1 MESYV
6 LAISKQALFIT
17 LILSGPAVVVALTVG
32 LMVSLIQATTQ
43 IQEQSLTFVPKLVAV
58 FIILALMGPWLMTQL
73 VTFAQ
78 ALLSGFPNYIR

>member
-6 LAISKQALFIT
+6 LAISKQSLF
-17 LILSGPAVVVALTVG
+17 LILIISGPAVVVALTVG

-73 VTFAQ
+73 VTFSQ

>member
-17 LILSGPAVVVALTVG
+17 LILSAPAVVVALTVG

-73 VTFAQ
+73 VSFAQ